1 MFLRELSDD
10 DVLKHLSTICF
21 EGHLRCARLLQLLIE
36 LEDRGLHLV
45 DACPSLYDFCTRRL
59 GMSEQATFR
68 RLAAMKVVRRFPVM
82 LGHIERGEIH
92 MTTLLMLRDHL
103 TDENVG
109 ELVAATTRKTVREV
123 KELLAA
129 RAPQPD
135 VPAAIREIAPSPEGT
150 PAPRP
155 PAIVDPL
162 SPDRHQ
168 LRVTIS
174 GATRDKLD
182 RCRDLMR
189 HTNPSGDLEIL
200 VDAAVDALLH
210 KLEKQHCG
218 KPANPKPEEVLTTT
232 DTVCTTAPAGDK
244 AVPAAVKW
252 AVYVRDG
259 FQCTYRSPSGERC
272 SAKGFLEIDHITGRA
287 RGGTNH
293 PDDLRVRCKPHNGAD
308 EEAMFG
314 ADFRQRKISE
324 ARERAARKAE
334 GVSALQ
340 EPR

>member
-1 MFLRELSDD
+1 MFLRELTDD

-21 EGHLRCARLLQLLIE
+21 EGHVRCARLLQLLIE

-109 ELVAATTRKTVREV
+109 DLVAATTRKTVREV

-129 RAPQPD
+129 RSPQPD
-135 VPAAIREIAPSPEGT
+135 VPAMIREISPPPEGG
-150 PAPRP
+150 PAPIP
-155 PAIVDPL
+155 PPIVDPL

-174 GATRDKLD
+174 GATRDTLD

-189 HTNPSGDLEIL
+189 HTNPTGDLETL
-200 VDAAVDALLH
+200 VAAAFDALLD

-218 KPANPKPEEVLTTT
+218 KPANPKPEEVLAKM
-232 DTVCTTAPAGDK
+232 DVVPAPPAGDK
-244 AVPAAVKW
+244 AIPAAVKW

-259 FQCTYRSPSGERC
+259 FQCTYVNPRGERC
-272 SAKGFLEIDHITGRA
+272 PAKGFLEIDHITGRA
-287 RGGTNH
+287 RGCSND
-293 PDDLRVRCKPHNGAD
+293 PVDLRLRCKPHNGAD
-308 EEAMFG
+308 EAALYG
-314 ADFRQRKISE
+314 AEFRQRKIDE
-324 ARERAARKAE
+324 ARERAASKKE
-334 GVSALQ
+334 VGVSAT
-340 EPR
+340 PGAG